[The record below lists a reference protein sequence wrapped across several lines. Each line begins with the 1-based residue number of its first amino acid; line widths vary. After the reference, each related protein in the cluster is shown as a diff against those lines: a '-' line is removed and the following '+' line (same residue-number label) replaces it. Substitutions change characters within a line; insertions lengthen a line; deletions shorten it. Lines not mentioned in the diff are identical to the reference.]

1 MAPVVT
7 VTAVHLI
14 GSQRGCRTDHRGRQ
28 NMSKRLSVKAI
39 GIVLIS
45 MIATTGGLALTSTMT
60 ANAAP
65 IPCGEPWHTC

>member
-1 MAPVVT
+1 
-7 VTAVHLI
+7 
-14 GSQRGCRTDHRGRQ
+14 
-28 NMSKRLSVKAI
+28 MSKRLSVKAI